1 MSEEKSY
8 EKGVKSF
15 FISDE
20 EKLFTFRG
28 DSSVGKTPE
37 QDSEKDIVI
46 RLASSSNSFISTGFS
61 N

>member
-1 MSEEKSY
+1 MSE

-15 FISDE
+15 NISDE
-20 EKLFTFRG
+20 EKPEKLFTFRG
-28 DSSVGKTPE
+28 DSSAGKTPE